1 MCAVVKKMPYF
12 SENCDYDRRPH
23 KIIVAL
29 FLRIMIMIAVF
40 IKCTIYENHDHGR
53 SLHKNII
60 FLSLYVIAIMIP
72 VLFISTVTIITVFI
86 KTILYLSLYEDYEQ
100 DHILKR
106 GLRPWPQ
113 CHRPHKMHYF

>member
-23 KIIVAL
+23 KMIVAL

-40 IKCTIYENHDHGR
+40 INCTIYENRDHGR

-60 FLSLYVIAIMIP
+60 FLSFYMIAIMTAI
-72 VLFISTVTIITVFI
+72 LFTRTATIIVMFT
-86 KTILYLSLYEDYEQ
+86 
-100 DHILKR
+100 
-106 GLRPWPQ
+106 
-113 CHRPHKMHYF
+113 KMSYV